1 MRCVLHAWCFL
12 SIGRDER
19 FQPQSDIQQLCVSS
33 VAMSAPVM
41 KFSNRGNSCFV
52 NAGLQ
57 AFLPL
62 KGFESL
68 RPTTA
73 SERALLES
81 RAAAAESVGAVV
93 PQAVLDLYYQG
104 RQEDCA
110 EFLVELLADCPS
122 VHRQLRGKE
131 QAYLACRSCGYRRA
145 TASEEFLTLQ
155 VPLLAGE
162 HRLGSV
168 QEALNHYLE
177 REEVVEDIIHW
188 ACENPAC
195 SAAGRAGQLPK
206 RRTTVAE
213 WPETLVMSLNRW
225 DNRRGLLPHPV
236 HVDLELRLGGDDIR
250 YRLQSVVSHIGE
262 LANSGHYVAYRPAAG
277 GFERFDDSTISFLR
291 DNPGH
296 VSREKVYVVCYT
308 RVRDLDPLPVL
319 PAKRPVIDLED
330 DSEDSDVVV
339 APDSTSPAVPTKME
353 AKSEAIDGKPM
364 TRGGQ
369 PHAKKGKTQG
379 AEAESSCEKSEAID
393 AKPMTRSGQ
402 PHAKGGKTQGA
413 EAESS
418 CEAQREQPM
427 QRKQLGN
434 FANYAAEDRRIILT
448 ALRDSDTFAIAVRT
462 IRAKVKH
469 FTLHEK
475 TSFRLHR
482 NTLMGWF
489 RRPELGPRAERL
501 VTTPMP
507 KAVFS
512 RKPSRTSSLAS
523 MAPQQQEQIVEA
535 LSSGSKPC
543 LSVFQGTGAAPSD
556 NLSIPPSTVRRWVR
570 LASSASISEEEGR
583 PAAAKAV
590 SQACHHTTWAEER
603 EFNFSVVGTL
613 PKGKQTKCEDEDPSS
628 LWLLEGSWT
637 FCPVCGRRRAR
648 SKTQRWSIG
657 ELTSHAVCRPSCDT
671 SAVDLLAQAPE
682 DVRHNRI
689 LVYTTPERSVWHS
702 WSAAISS
709 GALPLTA
716 VLSPEELKD
725 LAVLT
730 IHVDFRARRGGKAEI
745 TSKQK
750 TSLTR
755 CRWRPRP
762 LRELPRS
769 DLAAR
774 AFRWLL
780 EHNPTYRAWVD
791 RHANFFLANGDLDAA
806 HKELQTAEMLLRSPG
821 IEVAVRPWLYPLPS
835 LADTDYQERLVA
847 LGWLSLKSK
856 PSIRTGFMRKL
867 ESRCLDYSIDFPL
880 HCLLYDTCMAKTIS
894 SVQAIADRQKTAP
907 EQVAS
912 DMDGFD
918 VYWHQQLRKMEDICR
933 QEYERNESLE
943 EALPSVFFTVAPAEW
958 RYLLHNG
965 VFHDTSLSEQQTNI
979 TLHLYHTLEVML
991 QYHILKDGASLQ
1003 RIGLAGVRQWSYR
1016 FEFQSRGTLHVHCV
1030 LWANLLPD
1038 RTADDLCG
1046 RTGKTYSSEFVRL
1059 LEEIFQSRAD
1069 VQCGD
1074 GSHNLLQY
1082 VAGYVSKASDA
1093 LSFAHPQAQREG
1105 SAAEQSKWRQ
1115 TYRLLCKRSPMEQE
1129 VVMEFAGLPMVKH
1142 SFSGVALFAPIP
1154 GSKAKNASRDHYL
1167 AYQFFLQQPADAF
1180 GCASGLSFMQ
1190 WMRKF
1195 RVVDVE
1201 KKILVL
1207 RNAAG
1212 PMKNMN
1218 CGLAISFPFELLDI
1232 FVGAWAATFLP
1243 DVLEH
1248 RLYPEVDEDARHY
1261 GQEHAA
1267 EQQRRASFAAPEGF
1281 KHLKAV
1287 LCLDRFQLYR
1297 RDPMVFHPNV
1307 GELLALVEKDLIL
1320 RGLTADRI
1328 ATFKA
1333 RIHACTLLLCAFR
1346 DGHEDPTL
1354 WTARSVSAPPARIW
1368 SREQQEVLNHV
1379 QRGTTVSDAADM
1391 ETSRRVLQVAGGPG
1405 TGKTEVIIAAVRQA
1419 LEDGCRVLIAGP
1431 IGLLVSMYRLR
1442 LPHLQNLTMETLHSA
1457 FRITRDADAAYIP
1470 PGRLRQ
1476 YDLIVVDEVS
1486 QIDSFVWRK
1495 LKTALGELRP
1505 CPFVVFVGDF
1515 QQLQPLQGGPEL
1527 QTALEKQREDNLI
1540 LYVKLE
1546 HHEAAR
1552 SVDPEML
1559 DFLEAARL
1567 EQPSREALVHFFG
1580 DRLLPADPVAATR
1593 VALNL
1598 EDRTHERFTFL
1609 TVRNQGAASLNLAR
1623 LQLQFPEAA
1632 RVLKQGG
1639 GIPADD
1645 ERVVVAAG
1653 MRIRLTLNV
1662 DKERGFVNGNTGMV
1676 RSILRPDVFLLHS
1689 DQGVPILVHPVT
1701 QKGRKFL
1708 PVTYGWATTMRR
1720 AQGATLEKVGLWFDR
1735 KLPDRGYAYVGISR
1749 AKRRSDVF
1757 LMGKIRRT
1765 DWRPVGGEGRPGEQI
1780 VLGPFSES
1788 TDDSD
1793 ISSFGGTDDRSLSG
1807 DDFSLTGTPETE
1819 SSGDPSLDG
1828 ESSESASD
1836 GDIDHSSSH
1845 AGFDRS
1851 GSE

>member
-1 MRCVLHAWCFL
+1 M
-12 SIGRDER
+12 
-19 FQPQSDIQQLCVSS
+19 SS
-33 VAMSAPVM
+33 PAM

-57 AFLPL
+57 ALLPL
-62 KGFESL
+62 KGFQSL
-68 RPTTA
+68 RPTSA

-110 EFLVELLADCPS
+110 EFLVEVLADCPS
-122 VHRQLRGKE
+122 VHRHLRGKE
-131 QAYLACRSCGYRRA
+131 QAYLACSSCGYRRA
-145 TASEEFLTLQ
+145 MASEEFLTLQ

-162 HRLGSV
+162 NRLGSV
-168 QEALNHYLE
+168 QQALNHYLE
-177 REEVVEDIIHW
+177 REEVVEDIIYW

-195 SAAGRAGQLPK
+195 SAAGRAGQLPQ
-206 RRTTVAE
+206 RRTTIQE

-225 DNRRGLLPHPV
+225 DNLRGLLPHPV
-236 HVDLELRLGGDDIR
+236 HVDLELRVGVDGVL
-250 YRLQSVVSHIGE
+250 YRLESVVSHIGE
-262 LANSGHYVAYRPAAG
+262 VANSGHYVAYRPAAG
-277 GFERFDDSTISFLR
+277 GFERFDDSTILTVW

-296 VSREKVYVVCYT
+296 VSREKVYVVCYA
-308 RVRDLDPLPVL
+308 RVSALAPPLVL
-319 PAKRPVIDLED
+319 PAKRPAIDLED
-330 DSEDSDVVV
+330 DSDDSDVVV
-339 APDSTSPAVPTKME
+339 APDSTSPAAAIKME
-353 AKSEAIDGKPM
+353 AKSEAIEAKQMSRSGE
-364 TRGGQ
+364 
-369 PHAKKGKTQG
+369 PHAKKGKMREE
-379 AEAESSCEKSEAID
+379 EAETTC
-393 AKPMTRSGQ
+393 Q
-402 PHAKGGKTQGA
+402 
-413 EAESS
+413 
-418 CEAQREQPM
+418 EQKQQTV

-434 FANYAAEDRRIILT
+434 FANYAEEDRQIILM
-448 ALRDSDTFAIAVRT
+448 ALRDSDSFAAALRT

-475 TSFRLHR
+475 TSFRLNR

-489 RRPELGPRAERL
+489 RRPELGLRAERS
-501 VTTPMP
+501 VTAPTP

-512 RKPSRTSSLAS
+512 RKPSRTSSLANL
-523 MAPQQQEQIVEA
+523 APQQREQIVEA
-535 LSSGSKPC
+535 LASGSRSSALC
-543 LSVFQGTGAAPSD
+543 VFDATGASPSE
-556 NLSIPPSTVRRWVR
+556 NRLVPRSTVSRWLR
-570 LASSASISEEEGR
+570 LASSTALSEEEGR
-583 PAAAKAV
+583 QPAPKAA
-590 SQACHHTTWAEER
+590 SQAHRHTTWAEEC
-603 EFNFSVVGTL
+603 EFNFSVVGTV

-628 LWLLEGSWT
+628 LWFLEGSWT
-637 FCPVCGRRRAR
+637 FCPLCGRRRAR
-648 SKTQRWSIG
+648 VKTQRWSVDD
-657 ELTSHAVCRPSCDT
+657 LTSHAACRPSCDT
-671 SAVDLLAQAPE
+671 SALDLLAAAPE
-682 DVRHNRI
+682 DVLQNRI
-689 LVYTTPERSVWHS
+689 LVYTTPQKSIWHS
-702 WSAAISS
+702 WSAAIGS
-709 GALPLTA
+709 GAWPLTA
-716 VLSPEELKD
+716 VLSAEELKD

-762 LRELPRS
+762 LRELSRR

-780 EHNPTYRAWVD
+780 ENNPTYRAWVD

-821 IEVAVRPWLYPLPS
+821 IEVAVRPWLYPLPI

-847 LGWLSLKSK
+847 LGWLPPRSK

-867 ESRCLDYSIDFPL
+867 ESRCLDYSTDFSL

-894 SVQAIADRQKTAP
+894 SVQAIADRQKIAP

-933 QEYERNESLE
+933 QEYERNGSLE

-965 VFHDTSLSEQQTNI
+965 MFHDTPLSEQQTNI

-991 QYHILKDGASLQ
+991 QYHILKDGASLR

-1016 FEFQSRGTLHVHCV
+1016 FEFRSRGTLHVHCV
-1030 LWANLLPD
+1030 LWADLLPE

-1046 RTGKTYSSEFVRL
+1046 RTGKRHDSEFVRL
-1059 LEEIFQSRAD
+1059 LEGIFRSRAD

-1093 LSFAHPQAQREG
+1093 LSFCHPQAQRDG
-1105 SAAEQSKWRQ
+1105 SVEEQSKWRQ

-1129 VVMEFAGLPMVKH
+1129 IVMEFAGLPMVKH

-1154 GSKAKNASRDHYL
+1154 GSKAKNTSRDQYL
-1167 AYQFFLQQPADAF
+1167 VYQFFLRQPADTL

-1190 WMRKF
+1190 WLRKF

-1201 KKILVL
+1201 KRMVAL
-1207 RNAAG
+1207 RNVAG

-1218 CGLAISFPFELLDI
+1218 CGVAISFPFELLDI

-1248 RLYPEVDEDARHY
+1248 RLHPEVDEDERLY
-1261 GQEHAA
+1261 GQEHMA
-1267 EQQRRASFAAPEGF
+1267 ERQRRASFTAPEGF

-1307 GELLALVEKDLIL
+1307 GELLALMERDLLL
-1320 RGLTADRI
+1320 RGLTGDRI

-1346 DGHEDPTL
+1346 DGQEDPTL

-1368 SREQQEVLNHV
+1368 SQEQQEVLNHV
-1379 QRGTTVSDAADM
+1379 QRGTTVSDAAEM

-1405 TGKTEVIIAAVRQA
+1405 TGKTEVIIAAVRRA

-1470 PGRLRQ
+1470 PGRLRH

-1486 QIDSFVWRK
+1486 QIDAFVWRK

-1527 QTALEKQREDNLI
+1527 QTALERQREDNQI

-1552 SVDPEML
+1552 SVDPAML

-1567 EQPSREALVHFFG
+1567 EQPSREALVDFFR
-1580 DRLLPADPVAATR
+1580 DRMLPADPIAATR
-1593 VALNL
+1593 AALSI
-1598 EDRTHERFTFL
+1598 EARTRERFTFL
-1609 TVRNQGAASLNLAR
+1609 TVRNQGAACLNLAR
-1623 LQLQFPEAA
+1623 LELQFPDAA

-1639 GIPADD
+1639 GIPADV
-1645 ERVVVAAG
+1645 EQVVLASG

-1662 DKERGFVNGNTGMV
+1662 DKERGFVNGNTGTV
-1676 RSILRPDVFLLHS
+1676 RSMLRSDVFLLQS
-1689 DQGVPILVHPVT
+1689 DQGLPILVHPVT

-1735 KLPDRGYAYVGISR
+1735 KLPDRGYAYVGLSR
-1749 AKRRSDVF
+1749 AKRRADVF
-1757 LMGKIRRT
+1757 LMGNIRRT
-1765 DWRPVGGEGRPGEQI
+1765 DWRPVGGEGRPGEQTE
-1780 VLGPFSES
+1780 LSALSES
-1788 TDDSD
+1788 TNSTDV
-1793 ISSFGGTDDRSLSG
+1793 SSFGSTDGRSPSS
-1807 DDFSLTGTPETE
+1807 DDVSVDGTPETE
-1819 SSGDPSLDG
+1819 SSGDPSFDC
-1828 ESSESASD
+1828 ESSESGSD
-1836 GDIDHSSSH
+1836 GDLDYSSSH
-1845 AGFDRS
+1845 AGFERS